1 MKDYT
6 DHSNTYF
13 INTFIERIDPI
24 FNVII
29 YLEFLLKIAAMGFAF
44 GSNSYLS
51 DGWNWLDFFV
61 VMSSAATE
69 IISMLNI
76 GGDAGK
82 GLSAL
87 RAFRL
92 LRPLKL
98 LTAMPSMKLLLS
110 TLFESVLSLG
120 GILGLA
126 SFFFTIFAILGVA
139 LLQGKIHYRCYV
151 TEKPIDGEWELAPDF
166 PFLCNTGLEDACP
179 SGTFCKS
186 RFEEFNPDGTRY
198 EFNDPNLWTD
208 TN

>member
-1 MKDYT
+1 M
-6 DHSNTYF
+6 
-13 INTFIERIDPI
+13 
-24 FNVII
+24 II
-29 YLEFLLKIAAMGFAF
+29 YLEFLLKISAMGFAF

-61 VMSSAATE
+61 VGSSAATE
-69 IISMLNI
+69 IISILNI
-76 GGDAGK
+76 GGGAGK

-120 GILGLA
+120 GIMGLA
-126 SFFFTIFAILGVA
+126 IFFFTIFAILGVA
-139 LLQGKIHYRCYV
+139 LMQGKIHYRCYL
-151 TEKPIDGEWELAPDF
+151 TDKPVDGEWELAPNF
-166 PFLCNTGLEDACP
+166 PYLCNNGLDDSCP
-179 SGTFCKS
+179 TGTFCRS
-186 RFEEFNPDGTRY
+186 RFEQFNEDGSRY
-198 EFNDPNLWTD
+198 PFNDPNLWAD

>member
-1 MKDYT
+1 
-6 DHSNTYF
+6 
-13 INTFIERIDPI
+13 
-24 FNVII
+24 VII
-29 YLEFLLKIAAMGFAF
+29 YLEFLLKISAMGFAF

-61 VMSSAATE
+61 VSSSAATE
-69 IISMLNI
+69 IIAMMNI
-76 GGDAGK
+76 GGGAGK

-120 GILGLA
+120 GIMGLA
-126 SFFFTIFAILGVA
+126 IFFFTIFAILGVA
-139 LLQGKIHYRCYV
+139 LMQGKIHYRCYL
-151 TEKPIDGEWELAPDF
+151 TDKPVDGEWELAPNF
-166 PFLCNTGLEDACP
+166 PYLCNNGLDDSCP
-179 SGTFCKS
+179 AGTFCRS
-186 RFEEFNPDGTRY
+186 RFEQFNEDGSRY
-198 EFNDPNLWTD
+198 PFNDPNLWVD